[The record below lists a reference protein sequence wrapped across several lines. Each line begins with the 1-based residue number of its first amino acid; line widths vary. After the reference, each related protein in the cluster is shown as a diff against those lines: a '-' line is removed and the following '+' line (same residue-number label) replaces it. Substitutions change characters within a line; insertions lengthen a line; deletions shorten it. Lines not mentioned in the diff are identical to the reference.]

1 MDIITYLLIGG
12 LVLLSVCSIL
22 MRVMENKKKKK
33 EGEREK
39 KEE

>member
-22 MRVMENKKKKK
+22 MRVMENKKKEKK
-33 EGEREK
+33 EGEK

>member
-1 MDIITYLLIGG
+1 MDISTYVLIGG

-22 MRVMENKKKKK
+22 MRVMENKKKEKK
-33 EGEREK
+33 EGEK

>member
-33 EGEREK
+33 EGEK